1 MSSDIDVKLGG
12 DAKGFVNALNEANKA
27 SAKTTSAMRKQQTQL
42 DALAAANHRYTAAS
56 QKSTKSNRIFAG
68 QLPQMGHQLQDI
80 SIQYQMG
87 TNAATIFSQQGSQI
101 VSLMGKNGPLYGALL
116 AVAGVLAGAL
126 IPMLG
131 ASSKEIDSL
140 ADKIKELN
148 PELDNLTAAQTR
160 LLSLQNK
167 IKRSEISDAMES
179 QTERVAE
186 LKVEMDELRNS
197 TDGYMNMQSRGFNVS
212 KARNSQLENLNK
224 LLVIEE
230 AALDTNTQKL
240 EKLTKQSDELNGIK
254 DKSNDDYKK
263 TIANLQK
270 EGALLIHQTTLKK
283 TAAQAEI
290 AYTVAKNG
298 GSQADINNAIALHNR
313 NVEMQNSIDAATDS
327 ATAENKRKESIEQI
341 LTKMDQESKALQLQ
355 IDGKH
360 SLARANMQV
369 ALTAKG
375 LEGQELKNAMAKYD
389 AIEAQREELK
399 QIKKNAKEEDEAAK
413 KKEKF
418 IATLQEQVDTY
429 GLSQEALIINKAL
442 TMDLAK
448 GEREY
453 VIELLNTLQAKKL
466 LNEEDKKK
474 PKSKDGLDPTSN
486 LSAIRDNA
494 KSEYDAMMD
503 AFAME
508 ENALAESTN
517 RKLKI
522 LNDYHMTSNMS
533 QEEYASS
540 MMAIEESLAASTQST
555 LMGQFSQLASMFDQ
569 TTSLG
574 KAFYAIQQ
582 GMAAADAIIKGY
594 QTASAIR
601 LAHANIAAMMPDPTG
616 AAATA
621 MLAKGEVMGNA
632 SIAMGF
638 ATAGAIAGQTVAS
651 FEGGGVTFSGVRSG
665 GMDGKGGR
673 MAMVHPNE
681 KITDL
686 EKGGSTGSTVNVSFT
701 INAVDTQGFDQ
712 LLQSRRGQIVGM
724 VQKAVNNVGRRI
736 M

>member
-27 SAKTTSAMRKQQTQL
+27 STKTTSAMRKQQTQL
-42 DALAAANHRYTAAS
+42 DALAAANHRYTAATR
-56 QKSTKSNRIFAG
+56 KSNKSNRVFSG

-80 SIQYQMG
+80 SVQYQMG
-87 TNAATIFSQQGSQI
+87 TSASIIFAQQGSQI
-101 VSLMGKNGPLYGALL
+101 ASLMGKNGPLYGALL
-116 AVAGVLAGAL
+116 AIGGVMAGTL

-148 PELDNLTAAQTR
+148 PELDNLTAAQQR
-160 LLSLQNK
+160 LLNLQNK
-167 IKRSEISDAMES
+167 IKRTELAETMAS
-179 QTERVAE
+179 QTDRVAE
-186 LKVEMDELRNS
+186 LKVEMNELRNS
-197 TDGYMNMQSRGFNVS
+197 TGGYINMQSRGFNVS
-212 KARNSQLENLNK
+212 DKRNSQLENLIK
-224 LLVIEE
+224 LLTIEE
-230 AALDTNTQKL
+230 AKL
-240 EKLTKQSDELNGIK
+240 EISKIQMEELADTKDKLNG
-254 DKSNDDYKK
+254 KSRETNDDYKE
-263 TIANLQK
+263 IFANLQK
-270 EGALLIHQTTLKK
+270 ESALLGNQIKFK
-283 TAAQAEI
+283 YTATEAEI
-290 AYTVAKNG
+290 AYSAAKG
-298 GSQADINNAIALHNR
+298 GGTQADIDRAISLYRSNI
-313 NVEMQNSIDAATDS
+313 EMQESIDAAEDA

-375 LEGQELKNAMAKYD
+375 LEGQELANAMAKYD

-399 QIKKNAKEEDEAAK
+399 QQKKNAKAEQDAIDK
-413 KKEKF
+413 KDKF
-418 IATLQEQVDTY
+418 ITALHEQVNTF
-429 GLSQEALIINKAL
+429 GLSQEALLINKAL
-442 TMDLAK
+442 TMDLTKA
-448 GEREY
+448 EQEY
-453 VIELLNTLQAKKL
+453 VIELLNALQAKKR
-466 LNEEDKKK
+466 LNEEDKNK

-486 LSAIRDNA
+486 LSAIKDNA
-494 KSEYDAMMD
+494 KSEYDAMMG

-540 MMAIEESLAASTQST
+540 MMAIEESLAANTQST

-638 ATAGAIAGQTVAS
+638 ATAGAIAGQTAAS

-665 GMDGKGGR
+665 GLDGKGGR
-673 MAMVHPNE
+673 MAVVHPNE

-686 EKGGSTGSTVNVSFT
+686 EKGGSTGGTVNVSFT

-724 VQKAVNNVGRRI
+724 VQKAVNNRGKRI